1 MRKLKYGISLLLSAG
16 MLLAAN
22 PFTGKWKMNH
32 QKSSQTKADTPKDE
46 NDTPKDENRV
56 ISDQGNQ
63 LVVVITGTDADGTP
77 IAIHYIVPAGG
88 GAGQMQQ
95 SSSYNG
101 VSTKRVN
108 DNTTDTMYTKDGK
121 ELAAEHMV
129 VSSDGQTM
137 TVTVKGVDSDGKPVE
152 HVLVFD
158 KE

>member
-22 PFTGKWKMNH
+22 PFTGKWKMNR
-32 QKSSQTKADTPKDE
+32 QKSSQTKA
-46 NDTPKDENRV
+46 DTPKDENRV

-77 IAIHYIVPAGG
+77 IAVHYIVPAGG

-95 SSSYNG
+95 NSSYNG